1 MVLPFCIFYLFLCI
15 QAEVINIQPTSKSCE
30 DIHGTST
37 RNDTLQDGLDNISS
51 NTVLILSPGC
61 HYLNRF
67 TPVMSKTNISIIGD
81 GNSSDDIVITCENG
95 VGVVFLNVSQLEVK
109 GLTFTQCNLTGQNLN
124 KTLSNIKGM
133 SVFSLVFDIPTS
145 VEVTL
150 LIANSID
157 VTIDKV
163 YINDTH
169 GYGLIAINVL
179 ESFVIT
185 SSVISNNYNRDCYYV
200 DPSYYH
206 GIGGGAIILYHDTK
220 LPSTHSRLAITNT
233 SFLYNSNC
241 GYSTFSE
248 IYAAY
253 TDSLFIDNAQY
264 VIGGGGGL
272 TIYLIHH
279 GYDVT
284 LDISNCYFQ
293 NNTAR
298 FGGAIYVG
306 VFIGVSN
313 TTISIENSTFHRN
326 GLYRSNISDPGFTT
340 TGQGITIVTD
350 ISFPSSN
357 NSTVPIGVNN
367 YIIRNCNFTENVA
380 FAAAA
385 VLLYS
390 RYITITPNL
399 IPNTLLFDKCKFSKN
414 KAYIGSAVYLF
425 EQKYSGVQLG
435 LDVIL
440 KDIEVYDNV
449 ILTRTAG
456 LLTSSTYGYNII
468 EISSIHVSLCGIT
481 RFANNNGTPI
491 HAKSSVLRIDGEAY
505 FTNNTG
511 ALGGAL
517 GLIAASFLIINKN
530 SHVNFFRNQAFYYG
544 GAIYTEYTG
553 SEYAGNYFDCYL
565 FFDKIDLECTRFKN
579 CIDPTTLNITVSFN
593 LNQASTADVVYGSTL
608 QTCPWVDKLRTS
620 CNSSSS
626 VYDLLGECGIFQYTQ
641 NLSSQSL
648 ATPPYRIST
657 SINSSS
663 PLMPGQQLMVTMNAY
678 DRFEQIV
685 PDPITSDVIDN
696 LAVGETKSVL
706 GESGYWFIDR
716 QKFHNVPVSI
726 RSEHE
731 PMQQEEI
738 EVGIFSVT
746 SSTAPAYI
754 NVTLRECY
762 LGFEFD
768 YNGSQNYKTCICTRL
783 LQNRSDI
790 NCDADTATITVPN
803 GKWVGYVSGNHLAI
817 HSCVFNY
824 CKIGGAKITNGDFD
838 VQCNEGFGRV
848 GVLCGQCREGYSIQ
862 FGTNKCSKCSN
873 YTIFFLIYF
882 ALMGVSLIGTIG
894 RLGIT
899 VAHGFLNSILFY
911 SNIITPY
918 QSYLILNPS
927 YYSIMYPIV
936 ILNLDIGFPVCFYNG
951 MTSLVRSYLNFVFPI
966 YLWILMGIYTLLF
979 RYQWWQRRWT
989 NTNPAQVF
997 ASVMLMSFTSTLR
1010 ACTAALSITHLDNT
1024 DHPWRWAIDPSV
1036 VYFSPEHAPLGV
1048 LSIIII
1054 LIYIIP
1060 APLFLLFPPL
1070 TLRTP
1075 WGKKFL
1081 PIYDAFW
1088 APFRP
1093 GYQFWVGLRLFL
1105 RLLPFI
1111 FALYVPNPLN
1121 ILLLGIFAVFYLLV
1135 HIYFKPFK
1143 GEAQNFLDVY
1153 LTLNIILLAI
1163 GSLYFSLK
1171 INNAQSEDSVMNDE
1185 KNEIVYVSLVVF
1197 LVYIAFLCVYIYHLV
1212 LKYECLQN
1220 RLKSLQ
1226 HKFRARFSKKK
1237 ETSIIQSTDNSGSSD
1252 YSLTGNINSIPTP
1265 PTFSELREPL
1275 LEDIPYDQRKT

>member
-1 MVLPFCIFYLFLCI
+1 MVLPFCILYLFLCI
-15 QAEVINIQPTSKSCE
+15 RAEVINIQPTSKSCE
-30 DIHGTST
+30 DIQYHGTST

-51 NTVLILSPGC
+51 NTVLILSSGC

-81 GNSSDDIVITCENG
+81 GNSSDDIVITCESG
-95 VGVVFLNVSQLEVK
+95 VGVVFLNVSQLELK

-145 VEVTL
+145 VEMTL

-169 GYGLIAINVL
+169 GYGFIAINVL

-220 LPSTHSRLAITNT
+220 LPFTHSRLAITNT

-253 TDSLFIDNAQY
+253 TDSLFLDNAQY

-306 VFIGVSN
+306 FFIGVSN
-313 TTISIENSTFHRN
+313 TTVNIENSTFHRN
-326 GLYRSNISDPGFTT
+326 GLIQSNISDPSYIT

-357 NSTVPIGVNN
+357 NYPSIPIGINN
-367 YIIRNCNFTENVA
+367 YIIRNCIFTENVA
-380 FAAAA
+380 FSAAA
-385 VLLYS
+385 VFIYS
-390 RYITITPNL
+390 GYITITPNL
-399 IPNTLLFDKCKFSKN
+399 IPNIILFDKCIFSEN
-414 KAYIGSAVYLF
+414 KAHIGSAVYLI
-425 EQKYSGVQLG
+425 EQKNSGVQLG
-435 LDVIL
+435 IHIIL
-440 KDIEVYDNV
+440 KDSEIYNN
-449 ILTRTAG
+449 A
-456 LLTSSTYGYNII
+456 LLTSEVGFSSTSTTSSSII
-468 EISSIHVSLCGIT
+468 EILSVHVSLCGIT

-491 HAKSSVLRIDGEAY
+491 HARSSVLHIDGEAY

-517 GLIAASFLIINKN
+517 GLMSGSFLIINKN

-544 GAIYTEYTG
+544 GAIYTEYMG
-553 SEYAGNYFDCYL
+553 SDYAGNYFDCYL
-565 FFDKIDLECTRFKN
+565 FFDKIDLKCARFKN

-608 QTCPWVDKLRTS
+608 ETCPWVDKLRTS

-685 PDPITSDVIDN
+685 PDPITSSVVDN

-716 QKFHNVPVSI
+716 QKFHDVPVSI
-726 RSEHE
+726 RSDQE

-738 EVGIFSVT
+738 EVGIFSLT
-746 SSTAPAYI
+746 STAQTHITI
-754 NVTLRECY
+754 NIRECY

-768 YNGSQNYKTCICTRL
+768 YDGSQNYKTCICTRL

-803 GKWVGYVSGNHLAI
+803 GKWVGNVSGNRLAV
-817 HSCVFNY
+817 HSCVSNY
-824 CKIGGAKITNGDFD
+824 CKVGGANITDGNFD

-848 GVLCGQCREGYSIQ
+848 GVLCGQCKEGYSIQ
-862 FGTNKCSKCSN
+862 FGTNECKKCSN
-873 YTIFFLIYF
+873 YYLFLLIYF
-882 ALMGVSLIGTIG
+882 IVAGVVLIWMIGT
-894 RLGIT
+894 LGVT
-899 VAHGFLNSILFY
+899 VSHGFLNSMLFY
-911 SNIITPY
+911 CNIITPY
-918 QSYLILNPS
+918 QSYLILNSS

-951 MTSLVRSYLNFVFPI
+951 MTSLVRSYLHFVFPI
-966 YLWILMGIYTLLF
+966 YLWILMGIYTFLS
-979 RYQWWQRRWT
+979 RYQWWQRRWRDS
-989 NTNPAQVF
+989 NPAQVF
-997 ASVMLMSFTSTLR
+997 ASVMLMSYISTLR
-1010 ACTAALSITHLDNT
+1010 ACTAALSITHLDNA

-1036 VYFSPEHAPLGV
+1036 VYFSLEHAPMGV
-1048 LSIIII
+1048 LSIITI

-1060 APLFLLFPPL
+1060 APLFLLFRPL
-1070 TLRTP
+1070 TLRTA

-1081 PIYDAFW
+1081 PFYDALW

-1093 GYQFWVGLRLFL
+1093 RYQFWVVLRLFL
-1105 RLLPFI
+1105 RLFV

-1121 ILLLGIFAVFYLLV
+1121 ILLLGIFAVFYLLA

-1143 GEAQNFLDVY
+1143 GEAQNFLDIY

-1171 INNAQSEDSVMNDE
+1171 INNAQSEDSVINDE
-1185 KNEIVYVSLVVF
+1185 KNETVYISLVVF
-1197 LVYIAFLCVYIYHLV
+1197 LAYIAFVCVYIYHLV

-1220 RLKSLQ
+1220 RLKSLK
-1226 HKFRARFSKKK
+1226 HKFRACFSKKK
-1237 ETSIIQSTDNSGSSD
+1237 ETSNTQSSG
-1252 YSLTGNINSIPTP
+1252 YSLTTQLNITPKP
-1265 PTFSELREPL
+1265 PTYSVLREPML
-1275 LEDIPYDQRKT
+1275 DDI

>member
-15 QAEVINIQPTSKSCE
+15 KAEVINIQPTSKSCE
-30 DIHGTST
+30 DTQYHGTST

-95 VGVVFLNVSQLEVK
+95 VGVVFLNVSQLELK

-253 TDSLFIDNAQY
+253 TDSLFLDNAQY

-293 NNTAR
+293 NNAAR

-306 VFIGVSN
+306 FFIGVSN
-313 TTISIENSTFHRN
+313 TTVNIENSTFHRN

-350 ISFPSSN
+350 ILFPSSYN
-357 NSTVPIGVNN
+357 YPSIPIGINN
-367 YIIRNCNFTENVA
+367 YIIRNCIFTENLA
-380 FAAAA
+380 FSAAA
-385 VLLYS
+385 VFIYS
-390 RYITITPNL
+390 GYITITPNL
-399 IPNTLLFDKCKFSKN
+399 IPNIILFDKCIFSEN
-414 KAYIGSAVYLF
+414 KAYIGSAVYLI
-425 EQKYSGVQLG
+425 EQKNSGAQLG
-435 LDVIL
+435 IQIIL
-440 KDIEVYDNV
+440 KDSEVYNN
-449 ILTRTAG
+449 A
-456 LLTSSTYGYNII
+456 LLTSEVGFSSTSTTSSSII
-468 EISSIHVSLCGIT
+468 EILSVHVSLCGIT

-491 HAKSSVLRIDGEAY
+491 HAKSSVLHIDGEAY

-517 GLIAASFLIINKN
+517 GLISASFLIINKN

-565 FFDKIDLECTRFKN
+565 FFDKIDLECARFKN

-685 PDPITSDVIDN
+685 PNPITSSVIDN
-696 LAVGETKSVL
+696 LAAGETKSVL
-706 GESGYWFIDR
+706 GESGYWFIDH
-716 QKFHNVPVSI
+716 QKFHDVPVSI
-726 RSEHE
+726 RSDQE
-731 PMQQEEI
+731 PIQQEEI
-738 EVGIFSVT
+738 EVGIFSLT
-746 SSTAPAYI
+746 STAQTHITI
-754 NVTLRECY
+754 NIRECY

-768 YNGSQNYKTCICTRL
+768 NNGSQNYKTCICIRL

-803 GKWVGYVSGNHLAI
+803 GKWVGYVSGNRLAI
-817 HSCVFNY
+817 HSCVLNY
-824 CKIGGAKITNGDFD
+824 CKIGGANITNGDFD

-848 GVLCGQCREGYSIQ
+848 GVLCGQCKEGYSIQ
-862 FGTNKCSKCSN
+862 FGTNECKKCSN
-873 YTIFFLIYF
+873 YYLFLLIYF
-882 ALMGVSLIGTIG
+882 IVAGVVLIWMIGT
-894 RLGIT
+894 LGVT
-899 VAHGFLNSILFY
+899 VSHGFLNSMLFY
-911 SNIITPY
+911 CNIVTPY
-918 QSYLILNPS
+918 QQYLLSNS
-927 YYSIMYPIV
+927 FYYPIMYPIV
-936 ILNLDIGFPVCFYNG
+936 ILNLDMGFPVCFYNG
-951 MTSLVRSYLNFVFPI
+951 MTSLVRWYLFFVFPI
-966 YLWILMGIYTLLF
+966 YLWILMGIYTRLS

-989 NTNPAQVF
+989 NTNPTQVF
-997 ASVMLMSFTSTLR
+997 ASVMLMSYISILR
-1010 ACTAALSITHLDNT
+1010 ACFGALSITHLENA
-1024 DHPWRWAIDPSV
+1024 DHLWRWTIDPSV
-1036 VYFSPEHAPLGV
+1036 VYFSLEHAPMGV

-1054 LIYIIP
+1054 LIHIIP

-1075 WGKKFL
+1075 WGRKFL

-1143 GEAQNFLDVY
+1143 GEAQNFLDIY

-1163 GSLYFSLK
+1163 GSMYFSLK

-1185 KNEIVYVSLVVF
+1185 KYETVYISLVVF

-1220 RLKSLQ
+1220 WLKSLQ

-1237 ETSIIQSTDNSGSSD
+1237 ETSNIQSTDNSGSSD
-1252 YSLTGNINSIPTP
+1252 YSLTTQLNIIPKP
-1265 PTFSELREPL
+1265 PTYSVLREPL
-1275 LEDIPYDQRKT
+1275 LDDI